1 MQIRTAQILIPAT
14 FVMLWST
21 GFIGARLGLPYSEPF
36 TFLGIR
42 LAITAALLGVV
53 ALVLRSRWPARWMD
67 AGHIA
72 LVGFLLH
79 ACYLGGVFYAIELGM
94 PTGIAA
100 LIVGL
105 QPILTAILAQIVL
118 RESVSLRQWSGL
130 LLGFVGA
137 AMTLLYRTGGGSD
150 LSFLA
155 IAAILTAL
163 VGITI
168 ATVYQKRFCTD
179 MDLISGT
186 TIQYLSAAT
195 VFGLGALLFE
205 TREIQWT
212 GEFLFAL
219 GWLILV
225 LSIGAVML
233 LMVLIKHG
241 SAARVTSLFY
251 LTPPLTAVLG
261 FLLFDENL
269 GLLAMAGML
278 VAVTGV
284 AQVVRR

>member
-1 MQIRTAQILIPAT
+1 MQTRTAQILIPTT

-53 ALVLRSRWPARWMD
+53 GLVLRSRWPARWMD
-67 AGHIA
+67 TGHIA

-105 QPILTAILAQIVL
+105 QPILTAILAQIAL

-137 AMTLLYRTGGGSD
+137 AMTLLDRTGGGSD

-155 IAAILTAL
+155 IAA
-163 VGITI
+163 TI

-195 VFGLGALLFE
+195 VFGLGSLLFE

-278 VAVTGV
+278 LAVTGV

>member
-1 MQIRTAQILIPAT
+1 MQTRTAQILIPAT

-21 GFIGARLGLPYSEPF
+21 GFIGARLGLPYAEPF

-42 LAITAALLGVV
+42 LAITAVLLGVV
-53 ALVLRSRWPARWMD
+53 GLLFRSRWPARWMD

-72 LVGFLLH
+72 LVGLLLH

-105 QPILTAILAQIVL
+105 QPILTAILAQIAL

-130 LLGFVGA
+130 LLGFIGA
-137 AMTLLYRTGGGSD
+137 AMTLLDRTGGAGD
-150 LSFLA
+150 LSALA

-163 VGITI
+163 IGITA

-195 VFGLGALLFE
+195 VFGLGSLLFE
-205 TREIQWT
+205 TRAIEWT
-212 GEFLFAL
+212 GEFMFAL

-261 FLLFDENL
+261 YLLFDENL
-269 GLLAMAGML
+269 GLLAMVGML

-284 AQVVRR
+284 AQVIRR

>member
-21 GFIGARLGLPYSEPF
+21 GFIGARLGLPYAEPF

-53 ALVLRSRWPARWMD
+53 GLALRSRWPARWMD

-72 LVGFLLH
+72 LVGLLLH

-137 AMTLLYRTGGGSD
+137 AMTLLDRTGGGSD

-155 IAAILTAL
+155 ITAILTAL
-163 VGITI
+163 IGITA

-195 VFGLGALLFE
+195 VFGLG
-205 TREIQWT
+205 
-212 GEFLFAL
+212 
-219 GWLILV
+219 
-225 LSIGAVML
+225 S
-233 LMVLIKHG
+233 
-241 SAARVTSLFY
+241 
-251 LTPPLTAVLG
+251 
-261 FLLFDENL
+261 LLFDENL
-269 GLLAMAGML
+269 GLLAIAGML